1 MSNPSSGTE
10 PRAATAPAAVSL
22 RDLIGLALGICA
34 QIGLAAWTAATAIN
48 GALTNLLVGDVVARY
63 VRIAPIDAPWV
74 SEPVE
79 FPPLGVAVIEPLA
92 WVTGRG
98 NVLAVHM
105 IIQGMLLLM
114 LWAVVWFGWGV
125 RGLRRLLFWTL
136 PMLPILMLRID
147 AMSLLLVAAALVLV
161 KRDRPVATGVAIA
174 AGVLAKVWP
183 GVLVLT
189 LVRRQW
195 KAAVAG
201 VAATALGTLVWMAF
215 TTADAPLQVLG
226 FRGAKGW
233 HMESVAGT
241 VVRLVDGGTPD
252 LEQGAWRFGDAS
264 WVLTLVLGVLAVAIV
279 LWACG
284 RITEPA
290 RQLLVALPVVLIASP
305 LLSVQYAAWLAL
317 PLALAE
323 THWDEKVTGW
333 FVVASSFGILWYL
346 GDAVDGAGAG
356 YWLLL
361 LRNALLVVL
370 AAQLVVR
377 TALVTAP
384 ETGQAA
390 GGG

>member
-1 MSNPSSGTE
+1 VSNPSSGGE
-10 PRAATAPAAVSL
+10 PRAATAPAAVSS
-22 RDLIGLALGICA
+22 RDLIGLALALCA
-34 QIGLAAWTAATAIN
+34 QIALAAWTAATAIN
-48 GALTNLLVGDVVARY
+48 GSLTNLLVGDVVARY

-92 WVTGRG
+92 WVTERG
-98 NVLAVHM
+98 NILAVHM
-105 IIQGMLLLM
+105 IIQGMLLLI
-114 LWAVVWFGWGV
+114 LWAVVWYGWGV

-136 PMLPILMLRID
+136 PMLPILLLRID
-147 AMSLLLVAAALVLV
+147 AMSLALVAVALILAR
-161 KRDRPVATGVAIA
+161 RDRPVGTGVAIA

-189 LVRRQW
+189 LARRQW

-201 VAATALGTLVWMAF
+201 VVATGVGTLVWMAL

-241 VVRLVDGGTPD
+241 VVRLIDGGTPD

-264 WVLTLVLGVLAVAIV
+264 WVLTVALGVVAVAIV
-279 LWACG
+279 VWACG
-284 RITEPA
+284 RIAAPE

-333 FVVASSFGILWYL
+333 IVVASSFGILWYL

-356 YWLLL
+356 YLLLL
-361 LRNALLVVL
+361 LRNALLLVL
-370 AAQLVVR
+370 AAQLLWR
-377 TALVTAP
+377 TASGPRPQV
-384 ETGQAA
+384 AA
-390 GGG
+390 DVIS

>member
-1 MSNPSSGTE
+1 MNAQPLHE
-10 PRAATAPAAVSL
+10 QPRAALSAVVSFREL
-22 RDLIGLALGICA
+22 TGLLLALAA
-34 QIGLAAWTAATAIN
+34 QIGVAAWTAAKAVN
-48 GALTNLLVGDVVARY
+48 GSLTNLLVGDVVARY

-92 WVTGRG
+92 WVAERS

-105 IIQGMLLLM
+105 IIQGALLLI
-114 LWAVVWFGWGV
+114 LWAVVWYGWGV
-125 RGLRRLLFWTL
+125 PGLRRLLFWTL
-136 PMLPILMLRID
+136 PMLPVLLLRID
-147 AMSLLLVAAALVLV
+147 AMSLALVAAALVLV
-161 KRDRPVATGVAIA
+161 KRDRPIGAGVAIA

-183 GVLVLT
+183 GVLILT

-201 VAATALGTLVWMAF
+201 LAATVFGTLVWMAL

-241 VVRLVDGGTPD
+241 VVRLIDGGTPD

-264 WVLTLVLGVLAVAIV
+264 WVLTVTLGVIAIAIV

-284 RITEPA
+284 RIEAPE

-317 PLALAE
+317 PLALAR

-333 FVVASSFGILWYL
+333 IVVASSFGILWYL
-346 GDAVDGAGAG
+346 GDAVRGEGTG
-356 YWLLL
+356 YALLL
-361 LRNALLVVL
+361 LRNAVLLIL
-370 AAQLVVR
+370 AAQLIAR
-377 TALVTAP
+377 TASKRGVRRWQLM
-384 ETGQAA
+384 
-390 GGG
+390 

>member
-1 MSNPSSGTE
+1 MSTPSSETE

-22 RDLIGLALGICA
+22 RDMIGLALGMCL
-34 QIGLAAWTAATAIN
+34 QIGVAAWTAATAIN
-48 GALTNLLVGDVVARY
+48 GSLTNLLVGDVVARY

-114 LWAVVWFGWGV
+114 LWAVVWYGWGV

-136 PMLPILMLRID
+136 PMLPVLMVRID

-201 VAATALGTLVWMAF
+201 VAATAFGALVWMAL

-241 VVRLVDGGTPD
+241 VVRLLDGGTPE

-264 WVLTLVLGVLAVAIV
+264 WVLTLVLGVIAVAIV

-284 RITEPA
+284 RIGAPE

-333 FVVASSFGILWYL
+333 IVVASSFGILWYL

-370 AAQLVVR
+370 AGQLLVR
-377 TALVTAP
+377 TGVRAEGVA
-384 ETGQAA
+384 
-390 GGG
+390 